1 MNDFGCLAGDLN
13 LAVFSMVI
21 FLSWKTKY
29 VWLKYDKACTYCNVM
44 QCTYCNFCAKTNS
57 FTAGNSNFRMSTLE
71 RHVVH
76 SDHQASVLAKSHS
89 KI

>member
-1 MNDFGCLAGDLN
+1 MYG
-13 LAVFSMVI
+13 
-21 FLSWKTKY
+21 LSKTK
-29 VWLKYDKACTYCNVM
+29 LKM
-44 QCTYCNFCAKTNS
+44 QFTLCQDNNKTDS
-57 FTAGNSNFRMSTLE
+57 FKAGNSNFQISTLE

>member
-1 MNDFGCLAGDLN
+1 
-13 LAVFSMVI
+13 
-21 FLSWKTKY
+21 
-29 VWLKYDKACTYCNVM
+29 M
-44 QCTYCNFCAKTNS
+44 QCTCCTLCQENGKTNS
-57 FTAGNSNFRMSTLE
+57 FTAGNSNFRTSTLE

>member
-1 MNDFGCLAGDLN
+1 
-13 LAVFSMVI
+13 
-21 FLSWKTKY
+21 
-29 VWLKYDKACTYCNVM
+29 M
-44 QCTYCNFCAKTNS
+44 QCTYCTLCQDNARQNNS
-57 FTAGNSNFRMSTLE
+57 FTAGNSNFRMSMLE

>member
-1 MNDFGCLAGDLN
+1 
-13 LAVFSMVI
+13 
-21 FLSWKTKY
+21 
-29 VWLKYDKACTYCNVM
+29 M
-44 QCTYCNFCAKTNS
+44 QCMHCTLCQDNGKTNS
-57 FTAGNSNFRMSTLE
+57 FTAGNSNFPMSTFE

>member
-1 MNDFGCLAGDLN
+1 
-13 LAVFSMVI
+13 
-21 FLSWKTKY
+21 
-29 VWLKYDKACTYCNVM
+29 M
-44 QCTYCNFCAKTNS
+44 QCTYCTLCQDNGKTNS
-57 FTAGNSNFRMSTLE
+57 FTAGNSIFRTSTGMLE

>member
-1 MNDFGCLAGDLN
+1 MR
-13 LAVFSMVI
+13 
-21 FLSWKTKY
+21 
-29 VWLKYDKACTYCNVM
+29 CTYCTLC
-44 QCTYCNFCAKTNS
+44 QDKFGKTNS
-57 FTAGNSNFRMSTLE
+57 FTAGNSNFQTSALE